1 MATIDIDPED
11 YIDEIDTDILIDELK
26 SRKVLPNSFKHKE
39 NEPDFSNW
47 GKYPKRELL
56 TSYLELSPL
65 STLEDCIE
73 QIKIFY
79 YK

>member
-1 MATIDIDPED
+1 MATIDMDPED

-26 SRKVLPNSFKHKE
+26 SRKVLPNSFKHKG
-39 NEPDFSNW
+39 NEPELSNW

-56 TSYLELSPL
+56 TAYLEISPL

-73 QIKIFY
+73 KIKIFY